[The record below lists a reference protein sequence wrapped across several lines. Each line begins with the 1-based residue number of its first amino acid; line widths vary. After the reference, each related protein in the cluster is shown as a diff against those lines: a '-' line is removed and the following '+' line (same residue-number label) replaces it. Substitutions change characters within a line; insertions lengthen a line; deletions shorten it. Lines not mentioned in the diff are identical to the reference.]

1 MKTCPKAPFPKPRT
15 TLKSVIDFG
24 GFAGLSSFVCGS
36 FNIRV
41 GARLYKETVFFALSV
56 RNSLI

>member
-24 GFAGLSSFVCGS
+24 GFAGLSSFVCDS

-41 GARLYKETVFFALSV
+41 GARL
-56 RNSLI
+56 